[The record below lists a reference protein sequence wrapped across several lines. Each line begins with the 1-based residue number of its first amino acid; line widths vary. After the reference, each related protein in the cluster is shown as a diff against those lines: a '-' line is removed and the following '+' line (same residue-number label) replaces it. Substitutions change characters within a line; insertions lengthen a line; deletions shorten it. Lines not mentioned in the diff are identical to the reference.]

1 MNEILE
7 IKWIKLLYTTIRL
20 RKRGIEMGPHIVP
33 NPFSICNKSIL
44 RNLNLKRLAGT
55 IPKGPKL

>member
-7 IKWIKLLYTTIRL
+7 IKWIKLLYIRL

>member
-1 MNEILE
+1 
-7 IKWIKLLYTTIRL
+7 
-20 RKRGIEMGPHIVP
+20 MGPHIVP
-33 NPFSICNKSIL
+33 NPLSICNKSIL

>member
-7 IKWIKLLYTTIRL
+7 IKWIKLLYIRL

-33 NPFSICNKSIL
+33 NPLSICNKSIL